1 MPLLALLIF
10 LTIFLFMSGLFLLF
24 ASNKTQRRLQAFS
37 PPGEKREWSAT
48 VVSLVGPFAR
58 LSTPTGS
65 WDGSALRI
73 RFLNAGIRSAGARP
87 VYFGAKTL
95 LPLALGGMGWL
106 ALEGSGAVGLSLW
119 GGTATMA
126 LLGCYLPDLL
136 IGWKRRRRMRE
147 IFENFPDAS
156 DLLLICIEA
165 GMGLDSALSKVAE
178 EIRIK
183 SVALAEELHLANLEV
198 RAGGTREKAL
208 RNLAL
213 RTGVE
218 ELSVFAAMLV
228 QADRFGT
235 SIGESLRVFSD
246 ELRHKRQISAEERA
260 ARVPT
265 KILFPL
271 VVWIFPSIIMVIM
284 GPAVIQ
290 VIRTI
295 LPSLSNGI

>member
-106 ALEGSGAVGLSLW
+106 ALEGGGAAGLSLW

-147 IFENFPDAS
+147 IFENFPD
-156 DLLLICIEA
+156 
-165 GMGLDSALSKVAE
+165 
-178 EIRIK
+178 
-183 SVALAEELHLANLEV
+183 
-198 RAGGTREKAL
+198 
-208 RNLAL
+208 
-213 RTGVE
+213 
-218 ELSVFAAMLV
+218 
-228 QADRFGT
+228 
-235 SIGESLRVFSD
+235 
-246 ELRHKRQISAEERA
+246 
-260 ARVPT
+260 
-265 KILFPL
+265 
-271 VVWIFPSIIMVIM
+271 
-284 GPAVIQ
+284 
-290 VIRTI
+290 
-295 LPSLSNGI
+295 